1 MQQVNLKSKKRFAAF
16 YTLPSIWVK
25 QPITFD
31 ESIMESNY
39 VYSRPELL
47 NKMSAVVHEYPS
59 QDGKFLIQ
67 VCQDGLIMFTD
78 QELANHK
85 DIFEKWRYALK
96 PLNILYML
104 VDGYFFSENNNFSY
118 FQYQHLRK
126 NDVVQ
131 PSYTR
136 EEFLG
141 FAGPI
146 QSYAY
151 SPSSARVLITF
162 NKDDGFWN
170 DERIKDRKT
179 VNLEILD
186 KAAETFEKIYNGK
199 LLNLAYIFSLAVS
212 ELKENQNELS
222 TVHSWTVLEEI
233 IKTRYVGSSSSIKK
247 LLSPKKI
254 SARKQINV
262 LRLSGDRKRYKAIQR
277 VLDKRNKYLH
287 HQTPIS
293 IEAAGKALNVCRD
306 EFEHQYGI
314 VLNYNPVVTASGL

>member
-1 MQQVNLKSKKRFAAF
+1 
-16 YTLPSIWVK
+16 
-25 QPITFD
+25 
-31 ESIMESNY
+31 
-39 VYSRPELL
+39 
-47 NKMSAVVHEYPS
+47 
-59 QDGKFLIQ
+59 
-67 VCQDGLIMFTD
+67 
-78 QELANHK
+78 
-85 DIFEKWRYALK
+85 
-96 PLNILYML
+96 ML
-104 VDGYFFSENNNFSY
+104 VDGYFF
-118 FQYQHLRK
+118 LRIIIFRIFNINIYAK
-126 NDVVQ
+126 MTWIQ

-141 FAGPI
+141 FAGYI